1 MAAIILEDVLFLA
14 LIAAVVLAVVV
25 LVRDFTPLGLRLR
38 QSRNRRALTERVALT
53 CPVHG
58 PQQAAD
64 LVRLDDGSTCCPHC
78 FHEVLHGDV
87 AS

>member
-14 LIAAVVLAVVV
+14 LIAAVLLAIVV

-38 QSRNRRALTERVALT
+38 QSRNRRALEDGEALT

-58 PQQAAD
+58 PQQPGE
-64 LVRLDDGSTCCPHC
+64 LVRLDDGRTCCPHC
-78 FHEVLHGDV
+78 YREVLHGDV
-87 AS
+87 VA